1 MQQRARSV
9 PDEGRHGRH
18 LRRRAPPHFGI
29 QAAEGAFEREASVV
43 DATEG
48 KIRER
53 ANEAGGK
60 ACLGVVAFEKRGGEI
75 ACALRVAGVVGK
87 LGLRDGRDQKQDWA
101 YRASAEELRALTALH
116 NDDNLLPGVERCVL
130 VEGDVFESVPR
141 FLRENPGL
149 RIALLYCD
157 LDLYGPTKFC
167 LEHFYPLVVNGGIV
181 CFDEYG
187 LIPWEGES
195 RAVDEFLAEH
205 RLSPRL
211 RRFPFSP
218 SPCGYFVKGENP
230 EPAHPGMPRR

>member
-1 MQQRARSV
+1 MGRPGRKCGS
-9 PDEGRHGRH
+9 PDLWG
-18 LRRRAPPHFGI
+18 
-29 QAAEGAFEREASVV
+29 GAWFFLPEA
-43 DATEG
+43 
-48 KIRER
+48 
-53 ANEAGGK
+53 
-60 ACLGVVAFEKRGGEI
+60 L
-75 ACALRVAGVVGK
+75 
-87 LGLRDGRDQKQDWA
+87 
-101 YRASAEELRALTALH
+101 
-116 NDDNLLPGVERCVL
+116 
-130 VEGDVFESVPR
+130 
-141 FLRENPGL
+141 LRENPGL

-230 EPAHPGMPRR
+230 EPAHPEMPRR